1 MNMNKQTIW
10 LVTMLSLMVVLSA
23 YYIVSGPV
31 EPAGQM
37 AKKAEEILN
46 KSEIAVDIK
55 AANKPASATAK
66 TDTKD
71 AKQQKGSDYF
81 VGHQLN
87 REYLRQQLLEENY
100 KMMMDPKATKNQ
112 LESASKKVEQLNKTE
127 KQEGVL
133 EDLICKELKFA
144 DAVVVTNEDHVD
156 VIVKTAKLTPSQV
169 VKVMDLVKQNSNVE
183 GLQVTVSSHS

>member
-10 LVTMLSLMVVLSA
+10 LVMMLSLMVVLSA

-46 KSEIAVDIK
+46 QDQIAVDIK
-55 AANKPASATAK
+55 AVNKPTNTTK
-66 TDTKD
+66 TVTQG
-71 AKQQKGSDYF
+71 AIQQKNSDYF

-100 KMMMDPKATKNQ
+100 KVMMDPKATKNQ
-112 LESASKKVEQLNKTE
+112 LETASKRVEQLNKTE
-127 KQEGVL
+127 KQENVL
-133 EDLICKELKFA
+133 EDLICKELKFK
-144 DAVVVTNEDHVD
+144 DAVVISNEDHVD
-156 VIVKTAKLTPSQV
+156 VIVKANQLSTSQV
-169 VKVMDLVKQNSNVE
+169 VQIMDLVKQNSNID
-183 GLQVTVSSHS
+183 GLQVTVTSHS

>member
-31 EPAGQM
+31 EPVGQM
-37 AKKAEEILN
+37 AKKAEELLN
-46 KSEIAVDIK
+46 KNEVAVDIK
-55 AANKPASATAK
+55 AATKPASATAK
-66 TDTKD
+66 ADSKD
-71 AKQQKGSDYF
+71 ATKQKESEYF
-81 VGHQLN
+81 VGYQLN

-127 KQEGVL
+127 KQESVL
-133 EDLICKELKFA
+133 EDLICKELKFT

-156 VIVKTAKLTPSQV
+156 VIVKTAKLTPTQV
-169 VKVMDLVKQNSNVE
+169 VKVMDLVKQNSNIE

>member
-37 AKKAEEILN
+37 AKKAQEILN
-46 KSEIAVDIK
+46 QDQITVDIK
-55 AANKPASATAK
+55 AVNKPTTTTK
-66 TDTKD
+66 EVTKD
-71 AKQQKGSDYF
+71 AIQQKESDYF

-100 KMMMDPKATKNQ
+100 KVMMDPKATKNQ
-112 LESASKKVEQLNKTE
+112 LEAANKRVEQLNKTE
-127 KQEGVL
+127 KQESVL
-133 EDLICKELKFA
+133 EDLICKELKFK
-144 DAVVVTNEDHVD
+144 DAVVISNENHVD
-156 VIVKTAKLTPSQV
+156 VIVKAEKLSTSQV
-169 VKVMDLVKQNSNVE
+169 VQIMDLVKQNGNID
-183 GLQVTVSSHS
+183 GIQITVSSHS

>member
-31 EPAGQM
+31 EPTGQM

-46 KSEIAVDIK
+46 QDQIVVDIK
-55 AANKPASATAK
+55 AVNKPTTK
-66 TDTKD
+66 TKAVTQD
-71 AKQQKGSDYF
+71 ALQQKNSDYF

-100 KMMMDPKATKNQ
+100 KVMMDPKATKNQ
-112 LESASKKVEQLNKTE
+112 LETANKRVEQLNKTE
-127 KQEGVL
+127 KQENVL
-133 EDLICKELKFA
+133 EDLICKELKFK
-144 DAVVVTNEDHVD
+144 DAVVISNEDHVD
-156 VIVKTAKLTPSQV
+156 VIVKSEKLSTSQV
-169 VKVMDLVKQNSNVE
+169 VQIMDLVKQNSNIDGV
-183 GLQVTVSSHS
+183 QITVTSHS